1 MFLFGDLLAGGSV
14 VTGQG
19 MSPNENTHDSMH
31 LIGLKIPMSSKLEV
45 CLFVTFLKQPNN
57 QQFDQCSKQISKAR
71 STV

>member
-31 LIGLKIPMSSKLEV
+31 LIGLKIPMSSKTGS
-45 CLFVTFLKQPNN
+45 LFIFNFPKAAKQPT
-57 QQFDQCSKQISKAR
+57 I
-71 STV
+71 